1 MVTVPKDFVGGCA
14 RTENDLDATSSTW
27 ERSRQSTGMDLSDT
41 IVCLGALKGSTRGRD
56 ELMTSVETVTLVSML
71 QSLPLI
77 ASTCAAG
84 QTSRQRSANWKRRKA
99 PTNKHRKAGAGE
111 MGPEMQAR
119 TQQGKG
125 AQAICPLA
133 SERHPPWP
141 SRLPVNR
148 QYLERPGAND
158 GDDDDFVL
166 PRAVTASPLPASV
179 LLSIAPHGEH
189 YKVSAFS
196 GRVELSRQTLC
207 TTSPVVFS
215 TRFIPWS
222 HQCSPDLLG
231 LLHLPP
237 SSPTAAAS
245 RCFIAPLPIRPLVSS
260 PVIRR
265 QHRPTTTASLAIST
279 TTLPQQFPEAPARTD
294 MNLLTAPAI

>member
-1 MVTVPKDFVGGCA
+1 LHLILPPVTTCLGRPHGRYRGYLTGTLFSGEPAPKSAVSVWPLLVPRIRGGCTPYIFP
-14 RTENDLDATSSTW
+14 RTSS
-27 ERSRQSTGMDLSDT
+27 
-41 IVCLGALKGSTRGRD
+41 
-56 ELMTSVETVTLVSML
+56 
-71 QSLPLI
+71 
-77 ASTCAAG
+77 
-84 QTSRQRSANWKRRKA
+84 
-99 PTNKHRKAGAGE
+99 
-111 MGPEMQAR
+111 
-119 TQQGKG
+119 
-125 AQAICPLA
+125 

-141 SRLPVNR
+141 SRLPANR

-237 SSPTAAAS
+237 SSPRAAAS